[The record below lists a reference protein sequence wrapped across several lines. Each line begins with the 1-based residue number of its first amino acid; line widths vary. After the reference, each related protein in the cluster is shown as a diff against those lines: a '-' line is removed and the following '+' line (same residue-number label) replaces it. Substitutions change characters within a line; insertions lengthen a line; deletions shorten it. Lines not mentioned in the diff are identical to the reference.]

1 MSNLNVPK
9 KKMAPRDAFG
19 HALEELG
26 AEHLRTGKLIVYTSA
41 DSVFQVAAHEELVPL
56 EELYDAWSEREP
68 FSYQAES
75 DPLYQQYRDL
85 YTRQG
90 HLAMLDTM
98 GQAAAL
104 TGGYGNS
111 YAQTVGQQTY
121 QGYLQG
127 LNDQVPAL
135 YQLALDKYNSEG
147 DQLRGNMSL
156 LMQQDDID
164 YGRYRDDIADRD
176 NAFSKLMALM
186 TGYGYKPTAEEMAAA
201 GMTDAQMKAIL
212 GIKDGVGGSGGGG
225 GVGAG
230 GPPEDPPVDPL
241 GDGLGIPKATDP
253 LTGAGQAWVNRHEYY
268 LTNGDKDDTVDLLN
282 ASGLGARDA
291 AIIALKYDIPETYSD
306 KEKHLEKHKPK
317 EDK

>member
-1 MSNLNVPK
+1 MENEK
-9 KKMAPRDAFG
+9 KKTGYQSTWQDQLRDTASKIINREKFTYDLNG
-19 HALEELG
+19 DALYKQYKD
-26 AEHLRTGKLIVYTSA
+26 RYIQQGK
-41 DSVFQVAAHEELVPL
+41 
-56 EELYDAWSEREP
+56 
-68 FSYQAES
+68 QA
-75 DPLYQQYRDL
+75 
-85 YTRQG
+85 
-90 HLAMLDTM
+90 MMDTM

-164 YGRYRDDIADRD
+164 YGRYRDDLADRG

-201 GMTDAQMKAIL
+201 GMTEAQMKAIL
-212 GIKDGVGGSGGGG
+212 GIKDGVGGTGG
-225 GVGAG
+225 GVGGTGGNGDPPGDPPSKDPSKPPLSDAARAFLSGLPYVPAG
-230 GPPEDPPVDPL
+230 GDS
-241 GDGLGIPKATDP
+241 A
-253 LTGAGQAWVNRHEYY
+253 AWQK
-268 LTNGDKDDTVDLLN
+268 L
-282 ASGLGARDA
+282 
-291 AIIALKYDIPETYSD
+291 ALKRLENDSELSYQD
-306 KEKHLEKHKPK
+306 KYAIAVELQL
-317 EDK
+317 

>member
-1 MSNLNVPK
+1 MKNEK
-9 KKMAPRDAFG
+9 KKTGYQSTWQDQLRDTASKIINREKFTYDLNG
-19 HALEELG
+19 DALYKQYKD
-26 AEHLRTGKLIVYTSA
+26 RYIQQGK
-41 DSVFQVAAHEELVPL
+41 
-56 EELYDAWSEREP
+56 
-68 FSYQAES
+68 QA
-75 DPLYQQYRDL
+75 
-85 YTRQG
+85 
-90 HLAMLDTM
+90 MMDTM
-98 GQAAAL
+98 GQAATL

-164 YGRYRDDIADRD
+164 YGRYRDDLADRD

-201 GMTDAQMKAIL
+201 GMTDAQMRAIL
-212 GIKDGVGGSGGGG
+212 GIPDEVVTSGGGRG
-225 GVGAG
+225 SGVGAG
-230 GPPEDPPVDPL
+230 GPPKDPPKDPPVDNL
-241 GDGLGIPKATDP
+241 PKATDP
-253 LTGAGQAWVNRHEYY
+253 LTGAGQAWVNRHLSGYTSNTDTNVDPKTANY
-268 LTNGDKDDTVDLLN
+268 LNNDEKDQAIDLLN
-282 ASGLGARDA
+282 TSGLGARDA
-291 AIIALKYDIPETYSD
+291 AIIALRYDIPEEYID
-306 KEKHLEKHKPK
+306 KGKHIEKYKPK

>member
-1 MSNLNVPK
+1 MENEK
-9 KKMAPRDAFG
+9 KKTGYQSTWQDQLRDTASKIINREKFTYDLNG
-19 HALEELG
+19 DALYKQYKD
-26 AEHLRTGKLIVYTSA
+26 RYIQQGK
-41 DSVFQVAAHEELVPL
+41 
-56 EELYDAWSEREP
+56 
-68 FSYQAES
+68 QA
-75 DPLYQQYRDL
+75 
-85 YTRQG
+85 
-90 HLAMLDTM
+90 MMDTM
-98 GQAAAL
+98 GQAATL

-111 YAQTVGQQTY
+111 YAQSVGQQTY

-164 YGRYRDDIADRD
+164 YGRYRDDLADRD

-201 GMTDAQMKAIL
+201 GMTDAQMRAIL
-212 GIKDGVGGSGGGG
+212 GIKDGVGGTGGTGG
-225 GVGAG
+225 NG
-230 GPPEDPPVDPL
+230 DPPGDPPLDPL

-253 LTGAGQAWVNRHEYY
+253 LTGAGQAWVNRNLYGY
-268 LTNGDKDDTVDLLN
+268 TSNTDTNVDPNKANYMTDDEKDWANDMLDK
-282 ASGLGARDA
+282 SGLGARDA
-291 AIIALKYDIPETYSD
+291 AIIALRYGIPEEYID
-306 KEKHLEKHKPK
+306 KDRHKPK

>member
-1 MSNLNVPK
+1 MENEK
-9 KKMAPRDAFG
+9 KKTGYQSTWQDQLRDTANKIINREKFTYDLNG
-19 HALEELG
+19 DALYKQYKD
-26 AEHLRTGKLIVYTSA
+26 RYIQQGK
-41 DSVFQVAAHEELVPL
+41 
-56 EELYDAWSEREP
+56 
-68 FSYQAES
+68 QA
-75 DPLYQQYRDL
+75 
-85 YTRQG
+85 
-90 HLAMLDTM
+90 MMDTM
-98 GQAAAL
+98 GQAATL

-201 GMTDAQMKAIL
+201 GMTEAQMKAIL
-212 GIKDGVGGSGGGG
+212 GIKDGVGGSSGGG

-230 GPPEDPPVDPL
+230 GHPEDPF
-241 GDGLGIPKATDP
+241 GDGLGLPKATDP
-253 LTGAGQAWVNRHEYY
+253 LTGAGQQWVNRHLSGYTSNTETNVDPEKARY
-268 LTNGDKDDTVDLLN
+268 LTKDEKNRALDLLN
-282 ASGLGARDA
+282 NSGLGAEDA
-291 AIIALKYDIPETYSD
+291 AIIALRYDIPEEYI
-306 KEKHLEKHKPK
+306 KPK
-317 EDK
+317 KPREGE